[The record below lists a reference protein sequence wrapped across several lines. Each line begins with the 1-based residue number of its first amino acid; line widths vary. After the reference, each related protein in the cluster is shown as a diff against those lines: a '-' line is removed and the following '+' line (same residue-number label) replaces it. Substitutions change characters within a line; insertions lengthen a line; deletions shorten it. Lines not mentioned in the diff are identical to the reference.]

1 AQDVVRI
8 AEAKALTAS
17 AWRSAKPIGYEP
29 LLGELHHLEGRTAWI
44 ERDRAR
50 AWRSYVEAAMIAQRN
65 QQHDLWARA
74 QINLA
79 LLAAESSGS
88 PDQRLEFLLAKAAV
102 EQLGSPSRY
111 VAALA
116 LARGLAW
123 TASGQPGS
131 AVEEFNRGLQVAEA
145 DVVGSEF
152 MIASILAARSA
163 AYASLGLFD
172 KARADLEQVVSA
184 SAGPDRPQLDALFD
198 LAVIE
203 LESGD
208 LD

>member
-1 AQDVVRI
+1 
-8 AEAKALTAS
+8 
-17 AWRSAKPIGYEP
+17 
-29 LLGELHHLEGRTAWI
+29 
-44 ERDRAR
+44 
-50 AWRSYVEAAMIAQRN
+50 
-65 QQHDLWARA
+65 
-74 QINLA
+74 
-79 LLAAESSGS
+79 
-88 PDQRLEFLLAKAAV
+88 
-102 EQLGSPSRY
+102 SRY

-208 LD
+208 LDAAERDIEEAMRGYQELLGADYVSIGHGHRALT